1 MFGSVGAFQLLQ
13 SYSFFVHIQL
23 SILAVKIVLHS
34 SLIFL
39 SFFHII
45 EFVLALNIIGVLFL
59 SGEAWICFCIQGVDD
74 AMIKIYTEIITQ
86 TIDQNTN
93 IYILDL

>member
-13 SYSFFVHIQL
+13 NLFIFRPYPALHIG
-23 SILAVKIVLHS
+23 SKNRS
-34 SLIFL
+34 PFPLIFL

-59 SGEAWICFCIQGVDD
+59 SGEALVCFCIQGVDD
-74 AMIKIYTEIITQ
+74 AMIEIYTEIITQ
-86 TIDQNTN
+86 TIRPKYKY
-93 IYILDL
+93 IYP